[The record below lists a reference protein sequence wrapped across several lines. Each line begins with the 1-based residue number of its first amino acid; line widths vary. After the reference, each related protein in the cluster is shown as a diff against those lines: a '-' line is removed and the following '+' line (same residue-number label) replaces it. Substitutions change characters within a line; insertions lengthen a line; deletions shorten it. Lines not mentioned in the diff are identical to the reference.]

1 MSNIFEWGDVLEVS
15 KTGKHV
21 KVQLLPKYD
30 KSEGGDWI
38 PFIFPYAGKDV
49 QVGGMPIVGSR
60 VIVINIDNH
69 CEDKGTNKFAFGGLF
84 DEGKNTAPTTASDS
98 TNDKFHWMIKPPN
111 GGSIE
116 FYKSGNDHKIKLV
129 ATNDLTIEVTDQTEI
144 ICNDIKM
151 GTINNVKK
159 VVQEAHLDK
168 FDALIDA
175 ISNNIITILNTVT
188 DPITAVTQIQAACA
202 AWNLVKT
209 GLKENGANK
218 TSEFQAS

>member
-1 MSNIFEWGDVLEVS
+1 MSIFEWGDVLAVS

-30 KSEGGDWI
+30 SNESGDWI
-38 PFIFPYAGKDV
+38 PYIFPYAGKDV

-84 DEGKNTAPTTASDS
+84 DSGKNTAPETASDS
-98 TNDKFHWMIKPPN
+98 ADDKFHWMIKPPN

-129 ATNDLTIEVTDQTEI
+129 ATNDLTIEVTDQTELV
-144 ICNDIKM
+144 CNDIKM
-151 GTINNVKK
+151 GTIASVKK
-159 VVQEAHLDK
+159 LVNEDHLTK
-168 FDALIDA
+168 FNAFIDFMG
-175 ISNNIITILNTVT
+175 TVFAPLSAVA
-188 DPITAVTQIQAACA
+188 DPISAVTALVAMNAIWQAGNAST
-202 AWNLVKT
+202 KDT
-209 GLKENGANK
+209 TNK